1 MSNNED
7 LDYIETPRTAMV
19 EKLIMGEELNAED
32 FNILLKTV
40 QEEFEK
46 TFGIPTKEEEKTN
59 E

>member
-7 LDYIETPRTAMV
+7 LDYIEPPRTAMV

-40 QEEFEK
+40 QEEFER
-46 TFGIPTKEEEKTN
+46 TFTITTKEEEKTN

>member
-7 LDYIETPRTAMV
+7 LDYIETPKTAMV

-40 QEEFEK
+40 QEEFER
-46 TFGIPTKEEEKTN
+46 TFTIPTKEEEKSN

>member
-1 MSNNED
+1 MNNNED
-7 LDYIETPRTAMV
+7 LDYIETPKTAMV

-40 QEEFEK
+40 QEEFER
-46 TFGIPTKEEEKTN
+46 TFTITTKEEEKTN

>member
-1 MSNNED
+1 MSNNKD

-19 EKLIMGEELNAED
+19 EKLIIGEELNAED

-40 QEEFEK
+40 QEEFER
-46 TFGIPTKEEEKTN
+46 TFTITTKEEEKTN

>member
-1 MSNNED
+1 MSNKEN

-19 EKLIMGEELNAED
+19 EKLIMGEELNADD

-40 QEEFEK
+40 QEEFER
-46 TFGIPTKEEEKTN
+46 TFTIPTKEEEKSN

>member
-40 QEEFEK
+40 QEEFER
-46 TFGIPTKEEEKTN
+46 TFTILTKEEEKSN

>member
-1 MSNNED
+1 MSNNEV

-32 FNILLKTV
+32 FRILLKTV
-40 QEEFEK
+40 QEEFER
-46 TFGIPTKEEEKTN
+46 TFTIPTKEEEKSN

>member
-7 LDYIETPRTAMV
+7 LDYTETPRTAMV

-40 QEEFEK
+40 QEEFER
-46 TFGIPTKEEEKTN
+46 TFTIPTKEEGKTN

>member
-7 LDYIETPRTAMV
+7 LDYIETPKTAMV

-40 QEEFEK
+40 QEEFER
-46 TFGIPTKEEEKTN
+46 TFTITTKEEEKTN

>member
-1 MSNNED
+1 MNNNEN

-40 QEEFEK
+40 QEEFER
-46 TFGIPTKEEEKTN
+46 TFTILTKEEEKSN

>member
-1 MSNNED
+1 MSNNEN

-40 QEEFEK
+40 QEEFER
-46 TFGIPTKEEEKTN
+46 TFGIPTKEEEKVN

>member
-32 FNILLKTV
+32 FYILLKTV
-40 QEEFEK
+40 QEEFER
-46 TFGIPTKEEEKTN
+46 TFTIPTKEEEKSN

>member
-7 LDYIETPRTAMV
+7 LDYIETQRTAMV

-40 QEEFEK
+40 QEEFER
-46 TFGIPTKEEEKTN
+46 TFTITTKEEEKTN

>member
-32 FNILLKTV
+32 FRTV
-40 QEEFEK
+40 QEEFER
-46 TFGIPTKEEEKTN
+46 TFTIPAKEEE
-59 E
+59 

>member
-1 MSNNED
+1 MSNNEN

-40 QEEFEK
+40 QEEFKK

>member
-7 LDYIETPRTAMV
+7 LDYIETPRTSMV

-32 FNILLKTV
+32 FRILLKTV
-40 QEEFEK
+40 QEEFER
-46 TFGIPTKEEEKTN
+46 TFTITTKEEEKSN

>member
-7 LDYIETPRTAMV
+7 LDYIETPKTAMV
-19 EKLIMGEELNAED
+19 EKLIMGEELTAED

-40 QEEFEK
+40 QEEFER
-46 TFGIPTKEEEKTN
+46 TFTITTKEEEKSN

>member
-7 LDYIETPRTAMV
+7 LDYIEIPRTAMV

-40 QEEFEK
+40 QEEFER
-46 TFGIPTKEEEKTN
+46 TFTIPTKEEEKSN

>member
-32 FNILLKTV
+32 FNVLLKTV
-40 QEEFEK
+40 QEEFER
-46 TFGIPTKEEEKTN
+46 TFTIPTKEEEKSN

>member
-1 MSNNED
+1 MSNNEN
-7 LDYIETPRTAMV
+7 LDYIETPKTAMV

-40 QEEFEK
+40 QEEFER
-46 TFGIPTKEEEKTN
+46 TFSIPTKEEEKSN

>member
-40 QEEFEK
+40 QEEFER
-46 TFGIPTKEEEKTN
+46 TFTIPTKEEEKSN

>member
-1 MSNNED
+1 MSNNKD

>member
-7 LDYIETPRTAMV
+7 LDYIETPRTTMV

-40 QEEFEK
+40 QEEFER
-46 TFGIPTKEEEKTN
+46 TFTIPTKEEEKSN

>member
-7 LDYIETPRTAMV
+7 LDYIETPKTTMV
-19 EKLIMGEELNAED
+19 EKLIMGEELTAED

-40 QEEFEK
+40 QEEFER
-46 TFGIPTKEEEKTN
+46 TFTITTKEEEKTN

>member
-7 LDYIETPRTAMV
+7 FDYIEIPRTAMV

-32 FNILLKTV
+32 FNILLKTI
-40 QEEFEK
+40 QEEFER
-46 TFGIPTKEEEKTN
+46 TFTITTKEEDKTN

>member
-7 LDYIETPRTAMV
+7 LDYIETPKTAMV

-40 QEEFEK
+40 QEEFER

>member
-40 QEEFEK
+40 QEEFER
-46 TFGIPTKEEEKTN
+46 TFTITTKEEEKSN

>member
-40 QEEFEK
+40 QEEFER
-46 TFGIPTKEEEKTN
+46 TFGIPTKEEEKEN

>member
-40 QEEFEK
+40 QKEFER
-46 TFGIPTKEEEKTN
+46 TFTITTKEEEKSN

>member
-40 QEEFEK
+40 QEEFER

>member
-7 LDYIETPRTAMV
+7 LDYIETPKTAMV

-40 QEEFEK
+40 QKEFER
-46 TFGIPTKEEEKTN
+46 TFTITTKEEEKSN

>member
-40 QEEFEK
+40 QEEFER
-46 TFGIPTKEEEKTN
+46 TFTISTKEEEKSN

>member
-32 FNILLKTV
+32 FRILLKTI
-40 QEEFEK
+40 QEEFER
-46 TFGIPTKEEEKTN
+46 TFTIPTKEEEKSN

>member
-40 QEEFEK
+40 QEEFER
-46 TFGIPTKEEEKTN
+46 TFTIPTKEEEK
-59 E
+59 EIE

>member
-1 MSNNED
+1 MNNNED

-40 QEEFEK
+40 QEEFER
-46 TFGIPTKEEEKTN
+46 TFTITTKEEEKTN

>member
-1 MSNNED
+1 MSNNEN
-7 LDYIETPRTAMV
+7 LDYIETPKTAMV

-40 QEEFEK
+40 QKEFER
-46 TFGIPTKEEEKTN
+46 TFTITIKEEEKTN

>member
-1 MSNNED
+1 MSNNKD

-40 QEEFEK
+40 QEEFER
-46 TFGIPTKEEEKTN
+46 TFSIPTKEEEKTN